1 MKYEEFKNAVIQ
13 NLKKDGTY
21 KEIDGDFQTWW
32 DNHDGEDYAK
42 AGFKS
47 LNFEWNKGSPVGV
60 IEATCWNIFMS

>member
-21 KEIDGDFQTWW
+21 KETDGDFQTWW
-32 DNHDGEDYAK
+32 DNHDAEDYTK
-42 AGFKS
+42 GGFKMITR
-47 LNFEWNKGSPVGV
+47 LNRKPESV